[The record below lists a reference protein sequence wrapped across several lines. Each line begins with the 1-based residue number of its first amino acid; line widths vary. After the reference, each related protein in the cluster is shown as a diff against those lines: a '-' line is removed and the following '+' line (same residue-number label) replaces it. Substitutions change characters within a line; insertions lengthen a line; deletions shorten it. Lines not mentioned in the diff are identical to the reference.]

1 VAKAFLEN
9 AMLAKRTVAILT
21 GLSLV
26 AVPMGAMAQS
36 MNISRSI
43 FADQPYTL
51 IYPEAMIASGGAGEP
66 LTINHPNAPLQCDL
80 SVVPVE
86 DANWTADSA
95 LSSLDAATVESAWQE
110 SFPGFTLSNSA
121 TTQYQD
127 ATALIYE
134 GTSESSPMGMPVTL
148 VHTETVAS
156 GRGYSLDCI
165 YATSVAE
172 QVRPAVDFIIANF
185 ATRSDAECCIG
196 ATAETE
202 NTSAQ

>member
-1 VAKAFLEN
+1 MRSKRY
-9 AMLAKRTVAILT
+9 LAIVVGLGAVAIP
-21 GLSLV
+21 V
-26 AVPMGAMAQS
+26 AALGQS
-36 MNISRSI
+36 VSVTRSI

-51 IYPEAMIASGGAGEP
+51 IYPDVMMASGGAGEP
-66 LTINHPNAPLQCDL
+66 LVINHPNAPLQCDL
-80 SVVPVE
+80 SIVPVE
-86 DANWTADSA
+86 ETQWTAEAA
-95 LSSLDAATVESAWQE
+95 LSEIDAAAVTASWAET
-110 SFPGFTLSNSA
+110 FPGFALGSSG

-134 GTSESSPMGMPVTL
+134 GTSESSPMNVPVTV

-156 GRGYSLDCI
+156 GRGYALDCI

-172 QVRPAVDFIIANF
+172 QIRPVVDFIVANF

-202 NTSAQ
+202 PAPAQ

>member
-1 VAKAFLEN
+1 MTAQRFVAV
-9 AMLAKRTVAILT
+9 VA
-21 GLSLV
+21 GLSLA
-26 AVPMGAMAQS
+26 AVPVAAMAQN
-36 MNISRSI
+36 MNVTRSI

-51 IYPEAMIASGGAGEP
+51 IYPEAMVATGGAGEP

-86 DANWTADSA
+86 DASWNADSA
-95 LSSLDAATVESAWQE
+95 LSSLDASAVSAAWAD
-110 SFPGFTLSNSA
+110 SFPGFTLGDSGTA
-121 TTQYQD
+121 QYQD

-134 GTSESSPMGMPVTL
+134 GTSESSPMNVPITL
-148 VHTETVAS
+148 VHTETVTE

-185 ATRSDAECCIG
+185 STRSDADCCVG
-196 ATAETE
+196 ATVEPEAAP
-202 NTSAQ
+202 AQ

>member
-1 VAKAFLEN
+1 MRSKRFLAIVVGLGAA
-9 AMLAKRTVAILT
+9 AMPIAALGQSVNLT
-21 GLSLV
+21 
-26 AVPMGAMAQS
+26 
-36 MNISRSI
+36 RSI

-51 IYPEAMIASGGAGEP
+51 IYPEAMIAAGGAGEP
-66 LTINHPNAPLQCDL
+66 LTINHPDAPLQCDL

-86 DANWTADSA
+86 DGNWTADSA
-95 LSSLDAATVESAWQE
+95 LSSLDTTAVATAWSE
-110 SFPGFTLSNSA
+110 TFPGFVLGNTG

-134 GTSESSPMGMPVTL
+134 GTSESSPMNVPVTL

-156 GRGYSLDCI
+156 GRGYALDCI

-172 QVRPAVDFIIANF
+172 QIRPVVDFIVANF

-202 NTSAQ
+202 PAPAQ